1 MKTAKKFSNT
11 RKTQD
16 QRRANQTQFTLQPDH
31 DEMSSSEPQPVLHT
45 ETRPPNP
52 SISAHDPVKQNM
64 LSPFIETLQ
73 DTSSFDETP
82 QRSCQ
87 LSIQD
92 TWVRTWKV
100 KRPGTPR
107 GHTHDQ
113 GTSQRQGHLGG
124 HAHNQGTSQGHGHLR
139 MRTLGQ
145 GAHL

>member
-73 DTSSFDETP
+73 DTPSFDETL

-92 TWVRTWKV
+92 TWIRTWKV
-100 KRPGTPR
+100 RRSGTPR

-113 GTSQRQGHLGG
+113 GTSQGQGHLGG

-139 MRTLGQ
+139 MRTLDQ

>member
-11 RKTQD
+11 RKIQD
-16 QRRANQTQFTLQPDH
+16 QRRANQTQFILRPDH
-31 DEMSSSEPQPVLHT
+31 DEMSSPEPQPVLHA
-45 ETRPPNP
+45 ETRSPNP
-52 SISAHDPVKQNM
+52 SISAHDPVRQNM

-73 DTSSFDETP
+73 DTPSFDETL

-92 TWVRTWKV
+92 TWIRAWKV

>member
-31 DEMSSSEPQPVLHT
+31 DEMSSSEPQPVLHA
-45 ETRPPNP
+45 ETRSPNP

-73 DTSSFDETP
+73 DTPSFDETL

-92 TWVRTWKV
+92 TWIRTWKV
-100 KRPGTPR
+100 RRSGTPR

-113 GTSQRQGHLGG
+113 GTSQ
-124 HAHNQGTSQGHGHLR
+124 GHGHLR
-139 MRTLGQ
+139 VRTPGQ